1 MAPRDRP
8 AIGKAELVRQLGAL
22 GVQSGG
28 ILLVHAAFSK
38 VAPVEGG
45 PHGLIEALRAALG
58 AEGTLVMP
66 SMADDDD
73 IPFDRGQTP
82 CRALGV
88 LADSFWRMP
97 DVERSDSPHAFA
109 ATGPHAAQIT
119 RPHPVDVPHGL
130 NSSPGRVYE
139 LDGRMLLLGVGHD
152 ANTTIHVAENI
163 AGVRYRQRKH
173 ATVLEHG
180 KPARYEYGETD
191 HCCQKFALL
200 DEWLGDKQ
208 RLGTVGRGTARLAR
222 SREVVAAALARLR
235 QDETVF
241 LHPAGS
247 CAECDEA
254 RAGITDPP
262 RAAEPRAPVAAS
274 NPAWAD
280 RSSRRS

>member
-1 MAPRDRP
+1 MVRRDNP
-8 AIGKAELVRQLGAL
+8 GIGKTELTRQLGAL

-38 VAPVEGG
+38 VGPVESG
-45 PHGLIEALRAALG
+45 PHALIEALLAALG
-58 AEGTLVMP
+58 AGGTLVMP

-73 IPFDRGQTP
+73 LPFDRGQTP

-88 LADSFWRMP
+88 VADSFWRMP
-97 DVERSDSPHAFA
+97 GVLRSDNPHAFA

-130 NSSPGRVYE
+130 DSPPGRVYE
-139 LDGRMLLLGVGHD
+139 LDGQVLLLGVGHD

-191 HCCQKFALL
+191 HCCQKFGVL
-200 DEWLGDKQ
+200 DEWLGQ
-208 RLGTVGRGTARLAR
+208 RQRRGIVGRAEARLAR
-222 SREVVAAALARLR
+222 SRDIVAAALGRLR
-235 QDETVF
+235 ADETVF
-241 LHPAGS
+241 LHPAGGP
-247 CAECDEA
+247 CRECNEA
-254 RAGITDPP
+254 RASL
-262 RAAEPRAPVAAS
+262 A
-274 NPAWAD
+274 
-280 RSSRRS
+280 